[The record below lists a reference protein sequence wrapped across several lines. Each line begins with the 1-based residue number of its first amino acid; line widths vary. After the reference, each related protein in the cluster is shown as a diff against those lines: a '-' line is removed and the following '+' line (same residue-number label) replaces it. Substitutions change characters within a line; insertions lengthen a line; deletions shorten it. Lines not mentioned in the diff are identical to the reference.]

1 MREILFRGIDSLTGK
16 WVQGDLLHIS
26 SGCIIYHGSQTE
38 SEIKENAGA
47 AIELLIDEISV
58 VKPKTVGQF
67 TGVTDKNGVKIFEG
81 DILSCGK
88 KASLYKNFPIEIIGI
103 VFFHQGKYEV
113 ETKKVINKHFSNQ
126 SSIFF
131 GVQPMDW
138 IHLPEFH
145 KSEIIGNIHEN
156 PELLK

>member
-1 MREILFRGIDSLTGK
+1 MREILFRGQKPNGE

-47 AIELLIDEISV
+47 AIELLIDEVSV

-81 DILSCGK
+81 DILLFGDKSF
-88 KASLYKNFPIEIIGI
+88 AVEWQNDI
-103 VFFHQGKYEV
+103 VGFGYFYTSDRFLGCDGMNSEV
-113 ETKKVINKHFSNQ
+113 
-126 SSIFF
+126 
-131 GVQPMDW
+131 
-138 IHLPEFH
+138 
-145 KSEIIGNIHEN
+145 IGNVHEN
-156 PELLK
+156 TELLK